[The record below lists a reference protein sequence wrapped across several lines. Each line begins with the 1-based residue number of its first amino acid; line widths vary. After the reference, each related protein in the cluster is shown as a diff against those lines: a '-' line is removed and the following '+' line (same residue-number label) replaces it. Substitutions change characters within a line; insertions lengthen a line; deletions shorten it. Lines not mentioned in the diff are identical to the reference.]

1 MIVDLYSTSSEPS
14 RLSYHQPQARLQP
27 LPNYP
32 PKHSIPVAISPCGRS
47 AMLWQA
53 AKPGGSL
60 SWEECAPWTD
70 SQNGLICV
78 WSAHAL
84 AFTIVFILLS
94 RMLVG
99 VSNHT
104 RILKVLEFCLHCQSR
119 CVQTNYP
126 KNKWCFSLPHIKT
139 LGGLRAFHNF
149 KEDSLS
155 VKCLDSAPTCFLLG
169 FSPFAFVVAT
179 IFLNRTLQ

>member
-1 MIVDLYSTSSEPS
+1 MATSLWSHQTTKVRQKWKLSEIIEQIRYKILRNPLVPAIKFNIIYLFHGMIVDLYRNSSEPS

-32 PKHSIPVAISPCGRS
+32 PKHSIPVAIWAPCGRS

-119 CVQTNYP
+119 MCSNQ
-126 KNKWCFSLPHIKT
+126 LPQ
-139 LGGLRAFHNF
+139 
-149 KEDSLS
+149 E
-155 VKCLDSAPTCFLLG
+155 
-169 FSPFAFVVAT
+169 
-179 IFLNRTLQ
+179 